1 MKKTEAEVIIGIAKY
16 LINGKM
22 IEEPVQISLDG
33 MHKKSYPKW
42 EEEIKEEIKEE
53 KIIEKT
59 NSGFGD
65 VVATFN
71 KKFSDEIGKS
81 KLFIECKK
89 GSYSIS
95 KTSEEYKLMREAIG
109 QIATVENYDSN
120 TLYAIAVPK
129 SDRTV
134 KLAEEWIKREGIK
147 KLGLKILLIDDNDN
161 VFGLDDNFE
170 KPNR

>member
-16 LINGKM
+16 LINQKM
-22 IEEPVQISLDG
+22 IEGSVQISLDG
-33 MHKKSYPKW
+33 MHKKSYPQWNEKIKV
-42 EEEIKEEIKEE
+42 EEIL
-53 KIIEKT
+53 EKT

-71 KKFSDEIGKS
+71 KQFSNKIGKS

-89 GSYSIS
+89 GSYSNS
-95 KTSEEYKLMREAIG
+95 KTSQEYKLMREAIG
-109 QIATVENYDSN
+109 QIATVDNYDSN

-134 KLAEEWIKREGIK
+134 KLAEDWIKREGIK

-161 VFGLDDNFE
+161 VFGLDDNYR